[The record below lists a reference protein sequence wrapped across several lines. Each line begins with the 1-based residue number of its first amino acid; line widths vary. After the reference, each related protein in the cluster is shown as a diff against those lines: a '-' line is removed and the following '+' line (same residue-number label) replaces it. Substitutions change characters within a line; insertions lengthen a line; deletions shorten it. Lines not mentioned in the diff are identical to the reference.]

1 MRIPTRTQDRGFA
14 FNITPLID
22 VVFLLIIF
30 FLVASHFIRNENL
43 ERIDLPLASQGKDE
57 AESASRLV
65 ITVLPTGQLVL
76 RTTPIPD
83 AEFEQ
88 RLQQLVDKHGPTTT
102 ELRIRADR
110 TVPFNKVEPL
120 LLTAARNSV
129 TRVRFS
135 VMTE

>member
-76 RTTPIPD
+76 GTTPIPD

>member
-1 MRIPTRTQDRGFA
+1 M
-14 FNITPLID
+14 
-22 VVFLLIIF
+22 
-30 FLVASHFIRNENL
+30 
-43 ERIDLPLASQGKDE
+43 
-57 AESASRLV
+57 
-65 ITVLPTGQLVL
+65 ITVLPTGQLIL
-76 RTTPIPD
+76 GTTPIPD
-83 AEFEQ
+83 TEFEQ

-135 VMTE
+135 VIIE